1 MADIT
6 KLKAARGLGD
16 PPTSEEA
23 RADLAHPP
31 PAPHSPPPPPM
42 VHPPVNRIDA
52 RSLRRSGRT
61 VHFATKVTPEFDN
74 RVRQLAMDRGKM
86 LTEILEEALMAYERE
101 IGGR

>member
-1 MADIT
+1 MADIS

-16 PPTSEEA
+16 PPTPEEA
-23 RADLAHPP
+23 RTDLAQPP
-31 PAPHSPPPPPM
+31 PAPPPQPPPPQAHTPA
-42 VHPPVNRIDA
+42 NRIDA

-86 LTEILEEALMAYERE
+86 LTEILEEALLAYEKQ
-101 IGGR
+101 IGSS